1 MKIGTCEKCGKA
13 SACNQVKGIEFTG
26 ICPSFISYSKMSAII
41 SRRNRIPARSNNNK
55 ALTHNPFTVLK
66 NLEVK

>member
-41 SRRNRIPARSNNNK
+41 SRRNRIPARSMSK
-55 ALTHNPFTVLK
+55 ALTHSPFSVLK
-66 NLEVK
+66 NLEVM